1 MELIKLCFDPR
12 GKIAR
17 LPYFTA
23 YVWCIASFCLSFLLQ
38 DVFYSAIADGNLKN
52 ATLVHSLYFTLTVLY
67 SLPVI
72 VLVTITIKRFR
83 DIKMSGFAILFLLV
97 PVLNI
102 YYQFILF
109 FRKGPSPF
117 SDTFLKEYGF

>member
-1 MELIKLCFDPR
+1 MEFIKFCFDPR
-12 GKIAR
+12 GRTAR
-17 LPYFTA
+17 LAYFTA
-23 YVWCIASFCLSFLLQ
+23 YVWCVALFCLSFLLQ
-38 DVFYSAIADGNLKN
+38 DVFYAALGDGTLKSPAWINLFYIVLT
-52 ATLVHSLYFTLTVLY
+52 ALYI
-67 SLPVI
+67 LPVI
-72 VLVTITIKRFR
+72 VLIIITIKRFR

-97 PVLNI
+97 PFLNI